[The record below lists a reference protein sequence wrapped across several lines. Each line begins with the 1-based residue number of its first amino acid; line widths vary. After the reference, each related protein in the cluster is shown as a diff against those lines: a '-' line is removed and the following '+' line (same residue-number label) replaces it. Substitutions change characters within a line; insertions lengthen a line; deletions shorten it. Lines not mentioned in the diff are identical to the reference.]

1 MPLQQKELLKYGG
14 RNVIL
19 STTKSQDSRVLAKLF
34 HYSASLRF
42 RPKFGRI
49 TKVGPGRLFLPSLFP
64 IFPSLMSIF
73 YFLFLIFPPLSPLPN
88 AGERGGKEE
97 DNGPQMGLKPTA
109 HITFDFFAKR
119 LETYI
124 KKKYRSILNMNHAC
138 YGQGKYIPSVTKHG
152 ICYVGLRIVKENIY
166 ICMRYHIIYCIVYHK
181 EVQLDDKSFC
191 PRTQKGAV
199 RTIASTKPVQHM

>member
-49 TKVGPGRLFLPSLFP
+49 TKVGPGRLFLPSFP
-64 IFPSLMSIF
+64 HFPFPHVHFLLPIPNIPSSFTPSKCRGKRKIMALKWVLNQLHISHLTSLQSDQ
-73 YFLFLIFPPLSPLPN
+73 
-88 AGERGGKEE
+88 K
-97 DNGPQMGLKPTA
+97 
-109 HITFDFFAKR
+109 HI
-119 LETYI
+119 L
-124 KKKYRSILNMNHAC
+124 KKKYRSILNRNHAC

-166 ICMRYHIIYCIVYHK
+166 IYIYIYV
-181 EVQLDDKSFC
+181 
-191 PRTQKGAV
+191 
-199 RTIASTKPVQHM
+199 